1 MLIFSVASAGSFG
14 HEPGR
19 LATVPQTV
27 PDFQSTMLARQA
39 HVHHEEETHMKKKP
53 VLAAILAVAAALA
66 GPALAADGY
75 PTKPIRVIVPFAPGG
90 STDIIARLVTQRM
103 SEELG
108 QPMVVENKG
117 GAGGAIGAA
126 EAARAQP
133 DGYTLSIAT
142 VSTMAVNPACR
153 PNDLPYDPIK
163 DFQPV
168 TNFANTANVIS
179 ANPKFPAKDFAG
191 LLEELKKNPGKY
203 SYGSSGTCGVL
214 HLFGEAFKMSTKTDI
229 VHVPYKGSGPALADA
244 VGGQIELL
252 FDNLPSS
259 MPQIQA
265 GKLRAL
271 AVAWPERIGS
281 LKDVPTLAEVGYPE
295 LNQPVW
301 YGLLAPAGTPM
312 DIVNKLRD
320 AAVVALKDPKVIK
333 ALEEQGSS
341 PSGNTPEEFAKEIR
355 AQYDWA
361 RDVVQKQNITL
372 Q

>member
-1 MLIFSVASAGSFG
+1 M
-14 HEPGR
+14 
-19 LATVPQTV
+19 
-27 PDFQSTMLARQA
+27 
-39 HVHHEEETHMKKKP
+39 MK
-53 VLAAILAVAAALA
+53 IRTLAVAIAL
-66 GPALAADGY
+66 GTGALAASAQAADKY
-75 PTKPIRVIVPFAPGG
+75 PSHAIRVIVPFAPGG

-103 SEELG
+103 SQELG

-126 EAARAQP
+126 EAAKAAP

-168 TNFANTANVIS
+168 TNFANTANVVS
-179 ANPKFPAKDFAG
+179 VNPKKMPVKDFKEF
-191 LLEELKKNPGKY
+191 LDVLKKNPGKY

-214 HLFGEAFKMSTKTDI
+214 HLMGESFKLATGTDI

-244 VGGQIELL
+244 VGGQIEIL

-265 GKLRAL
+265 KAINAM
-271 AVAWPERIGS
+271 AVAWPTRIKS
-281 LKDVPTLAEVGYPE
+281 MPDVPTFAEVGFPAV
-295 LNQPVW
+295 NQPVW

-333 ALEEQGSS
+333 ALDEQGSE
-341 PSGNTPEEFAKEIR
+341 PSGNTPEEFAKEIKS
-355 AQYDWA
+355 QYDWA
-361 RDVVQKQNITL
+361 KEIVKKQNIKL
-372 Q
+372 E